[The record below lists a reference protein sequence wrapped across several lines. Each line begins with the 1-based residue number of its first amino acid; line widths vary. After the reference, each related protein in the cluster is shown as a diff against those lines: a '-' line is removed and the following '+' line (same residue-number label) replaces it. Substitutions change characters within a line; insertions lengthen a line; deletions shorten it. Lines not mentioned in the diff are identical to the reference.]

1 LILLLPPGGG
11 RGKYDQKGIWGK
23 NMKKVKRKEE
33 EKKKKRRKKRKWRK
47 I

>member
-1 LILLLPPGGG
+1 LC
-11 RGKYDQKGIWGK
+11 GKFFFIQTQGCTYDQKGIWGK

-33 EKKKKRRKKRKWRK
+33 EKRKKEKWRK